1 MANLQF
7 NNYGGIW
14 KRDPENL
21 YTDLDDALQA
31 GGEQLEVI
39 LDRMHEMP
47 DSRKDVLFKWAQ
59 LIGVVED
66 GELAAGEVDLS
77 GIDKEYA
84 KIDHSEFSEDKKER
98 IKAYYREHID
108 NNLLMPAAAPAP
120 QAGGRAR
127 RTRRARKQ
135 KTRRGVRKQKSR
147 SSRRHRSRKSRQ

>member
-108 NNLLMPAAAPAP
+108 NNLLMP
-120 QAGGRAR
+120 QAGGRSR

-135 KTRRGVRKQKSR
+135 KTRRGARKQKSR
-147 SSRRHRSRKSRQ
+147 RSRNRRSRKSRQ